1 MSIKVRTGKRVDI
14 PAIVEANCSDVKE
27 WFHFSRSGR
36 GESASYDELRDWE
49 RCMHGGPYEDI
60 GLLNEYWN
68 KLELYGVIPL
78 VAEIDGKVVG
88 HLDII
93 PSREPSFGRF
103 LWLDV
108 LMVHREYRRRGVA
121 TALTESAE
129 DIAEREAITD
139 IIVTPQDQEGP
150 SGLLYRKLGYHK
162 FQDIHEVEIEDFE
175 KEMPQDIALL
185 NTNLNQ
191 EPPLDTHQMLFG
203 RYNISQKMWRSAQLQ
218 NLVYDPT
225 TFHEVMLAAVA
236 EGGTHYFKIS
246 KSFFRED
253 GGLVLWSPPE
263 GGVAHSEHLLS
274 SIGALASAFGIKR
287 IKSLVMERDLQTAAS
302 FGFVDRVMKSTWL
315 KKTLT

>member
-1 MSIKVRTGKRVDI
+1 MSIVVRTATRSDI
-14 PAIVEANCSDVKE
+14 PAIVEANRSDVEE
-27 WFHFSRSGR
+27 WFHWSRAGR
-36 GESASYDELRDWE
+36 GERATYDELRDWE

-68 KLELYGVIPL
+68 ELKLYSVIPL

-93 PSREPSFGRF
+93 PSREPFLGRF

-129 DIAEREAITD
+129 DIAKTKGITE

-150 SGLLYRKLGYHK
+150 SGLLYRKLSYSK
-162 FQDIHEVEIEDFE
+162 FQDIHKVEIKDFE
-175 KEMPQDIALL
+175 NEMPKDIALL

-191 EPPLDTHQMLFG
+191 EPPLDTHQMLIG

-225 TFHEVMLAAVA
+225 SFHEIMLAAIA
-236 EGGTHYFKIS
+236 EGATYYFQIS
-246 KSFFRED
+246 KSFFGED
-253 GGLVLWSPPE
+253 GGLVIWFPLE
-263 GGVAHSEHLLS
+263 GGLAHCRDLLS
-274 SIGALASAFGIKR
+274 AIGALASAFGIKR
-287 IKSLVMERDLQTAAS
+287 MKSVVMERDLQTAAS
-302 FGFVDRVMKSTWL
+302 LGFVDRGTESTWL

>member
-1 MSIKVRTGKRVDI
+1 MLIKVRTGKQTDI
-14 PAIVEANCSDVKE
+14 PAIVEANRSDVKE

-36 GESASYDELRDWE
+36 GQSASYDELSDWE
-49 RCMHGGPYEDI
+49 RCMRGGPYEDI
-60 GLLNEYWN
+60 GLLNRYW
-68 KLELYGVIPL
+68 KELDIYGVIPL

-93 PSREPSFGRF
+93 PSREPFCGRF

-108 LMVHREYRRRGVA
+108 LMVHSEYRRRGVA

-129 DIAEREAITD
+129 DIAETKGITD
-139 IIVTPQDQEGP
+139 IIVTPQEQEGP
-150 SGLLYRKLGYHK
+150 SGLLYRKLGYRK
-162 FQDIHEVEIEDFE
+162 FQDIHEVEIEHFD
-175 KEMPQDIALL
+175 KEMPHDIAFL

-191 EPPLDTHQMLFG
+191 EPPLDTHEMLFG

-218 NLVYDPT
+218 NLVYDPM
-225 TFHEVMLAAVA
+225 TFNEVMLAAVA
-236 EGGTHYFKIS
+236 EGATYYFKIS
-246 KSFFRED
+246 KMSFEQD
-253 GGLVLWSPPE
+253 GSLVLWSPLK
-263 GGVAHSEHLLS
+263 GGLAHCEHLLS

-302 FGFVDRVMKSTWL
+302 FGFVDRGMKSTWL